1 MTKGYCYSFRQVE
14 FREDIGAIDTIT
26 VEQIEMSV
34 SSKSA
39 GISLPRLVPFLGGT
53 TNWGDCLTALR
64 YLANYRQMIQGPVIH
79 EYEKA
84 FARKLGVRYA
94 YSFSSGRVGL
104 SGILS
109 ALGVGSGDEVL
120 LQVPTHI
127 VVPNAIRYTGAQPI
141 YVDCRL
147 DNYTMDLEQAEQH
160 ITPRTKVLLLQH
172 TFGIPV
178 DLDAALDLARR
189 YRLEVVE
196 DCVHAL
202 GSTYAGRYLGTFGHA
217 AFFSTEETKTISTT
231 MGGMVVTD
239 DPLLAAKL
247 EAYQKSCAWPSYS
260 LTYRRLAKL
269 VAYHV
274 QSHPYLH
281 TYSRQFFE
289 LIGRRNPLPRPT
301 EPAELRGMKPSN
313 YEQRL
318 SNAQAALG
326 LRQIE
331 RLEQNVNHRRATV
344 KAYSH
349 LLAKGGVKL
358 PCPPPKADVA
368 YVRFPIWVENKEA
381 TYERTLPYALLGT
394 WFSSVLMEAIS
405 PTYGDYTMGSC
416 PNAELATKH
425 LLNLP
430 THLYVKTR
438 DIETIAGAVLSE
450 PSNVHLNAQN
460 ALGFAPGE

>member
-1 MTKGYCYSFRQVE
+1 M
-14 FREDIGAIDTIT
+14 TIT
-26 VEQIEMSV
+26 VEQIEMNV

-39 GISLPRLVPFLGGT
+39 GIRLPRLVPFLGGT
-53 TNWGDCLTALR
+53 TNWGDCLVALG
-64 YLANYRQMIQGPVIH
+64 YLANYPRMIQGPVIR
-79 EYEKA
+79 EYEAA

-104 SGILS
+104 SGILA

-120 LQVPTHI
+120 LQAPTHI
-127 VVPNAIRYTGAQPI
+127 VVPNAIRYTGARPV

-147 DNYTMDLEQAEQH
+147 DNYTMDLEQAEQR

-178 DLDAALDLARR
+178 DLDAALALARQ
-189 YRLEVVE
+189 YGLEVIE

-202 GSTYAGRYLGTFGHA
+202 GSTYAGRYVGTFGRA

-239 DPLLAAKL
+239 DSALAEKL
-247 EAYQKSCAWPSYS
+247 EAYQRSCVWPSHS
-260 LTYRRLAKL
+260 LTYRRLVKL

-274 QSHPYLH
+274 QAHPYLH
-281 TYSRQFFE
+281 PYSRQIFE
-289 LIGRRNPLPRPT
+289 LLGRRNPLPRPT
-301 EPAELRGMKPSN
+301 EPAELRGMKPPN

-331 RLEQNVNHRRATV
+331 RLEQNVNHRRTTV
-344 KAYSH
+344 NAYGQ
-349 LLAKGGVKL
+349 LLAGSGVRL
-358 PCPPPKADVA
+358 PCPPPKADVS
-368 YVRFPIWVENKEA
+368 YVRYPIWVENKEA
-381 TYERTLPYALLGT
+381 TYEKALPYALLGT
-394 WFSSVLMEAIS
+394 WFSSILMEAIS
-405 PTYGDYTMGSC
+405 LAHGDYTVGSC
-416 PNAELATKH
+416 PNAELAISH

-430 THLYVKTR
+430 THLYVNTR
-438 DIETIAGAVLSE
+438 DVETIAAAVMSE
-450 PSNVHLNAQN
+450 PSNVRSD
-460 ALGFAPGE
+460 APAPLELRAERVSADAMTDCIPG